1 MHAFHMFLIK
11 KPQVVVFIFSLSSFF
26 FSVSAQEKVESK
38 NMFQQV
44 WSLFANSSL
53 SGKDLVGDWGY
64 KETACTF
71 KTKNL
76 LKKAGGAVVA
86 AQVEKTF
93 NEYCTKI
100 GISEGKCDFIFKE
113 DSTYS
118 AKLGLLKLSGKFRLD
133 EEKEVLSMSYM
144 RGLGR
149 VTANVHRSGSGLK
162 LLFDA
167 DSFLQMMKTLSMFT
181 KNNSVEIMA
190 AMADLYDGMLL
201 GFKLEMKKQP

>member
-1 MHAFHMFLIK
+1 MNAFNIPLIK
-11 KPQVVVFIFSLSSFF
+11 KPQVVVFIFSLSTLFV
-26 FSVSAQEKVESK
+26 SVSAQEKVESK
-38 NMFQQV
+38 NVFQQV

-53 SGKDLVGDWGY
+53 SDKDLIGDWGY
-64 KETACTF
+64 KGTACTF
-71 KTKNL
+71 ETENL

-86 AQVEKTF
+86 SQVEKTF
-93 NEYCTKI
+93 NEYCMKI
-100 GISEGKCDFIFKE
+100 GISEEKCDFTFKE

-133 EEKEVLSMSYM
+133 EEKKVLSMSYM

-149 VTANVHRSGSGLK
+149 MTAHVHRSGSGLK

-181 KNNSVEIMA
+181 KNNSVEILA

-201 GFKLEMKKQP
+201 GFDLEMKKQP